1 MGRHWDQRSPRSRGR
16 REGRRR
22 RRWRRGPRGWEPVH
36 RWRSGRSGGAGRGAG
51 HTGTG
56 RLREGVKRQLGQTMY
71 SEGRYGGWVEL
82 NKRSDQMS
90 EWFSFSETPVIKP
103 DYLMTSLTVSP
114 LPHVLWA
121 HLSDLLHPSHCCS
134 LISCKRQFGCCC
146 CYVVYFCCTTLIKRL
161 KLLFKF

>member
-22 RRWRRGPRGWEPVH
+22 RRRRRGPRGWEPVH

-103 DYLMTSLTVSP
+103 DYLMASLTVSP
-114 LPHVLWA
+114 LTPRSLSTPIRSTTSISLLLLNFLQKTVWLLLLLRRVL
-121 HLSDLLHPSHCCS
+121 LLHHSDQKVK
-134 LISCKRQFGCCC
+134 ITF
-146 CYVVYFCCTTLIKRL
+146 
-161 KLLFKF
+161 

>member
-103 DYLMTSLTVSP
+103 DYLMTSLTVPP
-114 LPHVLWA
+114 LPPRSLSTPIRSTTSISLLLLNFLQKTVWLLLLLRRVL
-121 HLSDLLHPSHCCS
+121 LLHHSDQKVK
-134 LISCKRQFGCCC
+134 ITF
-146 CYVVYFCCTTLIKRL
+146 
-161 KLLFKF
+161 

>member
-22 RRWRRGPRGWEPVH
+22 RRRRRGPRGWEPVH

-114 LPHVLWA
+114 PAPRSLSTPIRSTTSISLLLLNFLQKTVWLLLLLRRVL
-121 HLSDLLHPSHCCS
+121 LLHHSDQKVK
-134 LISCKRQFGCCC
+134 ITF
-146 CYVVYFCCTTLIKRL
+146 
-161 KLLFKF
+161 